1 MPSTKTP
8 EETRT
13 TSAFPST
20 KRTSTSISTST
31 TQRAETST
39 KKPSS
44 TKFRTKNTYL
54 WTVKT
59 FRTTK
64 GLSEETPFTT
74 QQVKTIHKHSLI
86 QQSTRRLITKLSS
99 TKPQSKKSETS
110 NSHTTVDPNV
120 NTEHT
125 KMGKVSNGPGVLLV
139 VLIVVIV
146 IFVLFFIIV
155 CGCCCCCPEMLQNL
169 GM

>member
-8 EETRT
+8 EETHT

-31 TQRAETST
+31 TQ
-39 KKPSS
+39 
-44 TKFRTKNTYL
+44 
-54 WTVKT
+54 
-59 FRTTK
+59 RTTK

-86 QQSTRRLITKLSS
+86 QQSTGRLITKLSS

-110 NSHTTVDPNV
+110 NSHTTVDPTV

-125 KMGKVSNGPGVLLV
+125 KTGKVSNGPGVLLV
-139 VLIVVIV
+139 VVIV
-146 IFVLFFIIV
+146 ESIIIGLLVIIV
-155 CGCCCCCPEMLQNL
+155 IIVCCCCCWCPEWLKKL